1 MRLAA
6 ALRRLLAAFLLATPL
21 PCLAA
26 EAVDLELVIA
36 TDVSYSID
44 REEARLQREGV
55 ASAFVSREVIEAIRT
70 GTHGKIAVAYIDF
83 ASTPFNVLVLDWR
96 VIRDQATAAAFA
108 QDLLKAPIN
117 RGQHTSISS
126 ALVMGADLIN
136 RNAFQGT
143 RRVIDVSGDG
153 PNNYE
158 NRVDHVR
165 DAVLAQQI
173 VINGLPIMNE
183 ADSWRSRYY
192 LPDLD
197 RYFEGC
203 VTGGPG
209 SFIMPATDF
218 KDFARAIKRKLI
230 LEIAGITPPSH
241 PRILKAQASG
251 GGTGAGYEKGC
262 DVGERMRYSAWG
274 DVP

>member
-6 ALRRLLAAFLLATPL
+6 ALHRLLAAVLVAAPL

-55 ASAFVSREVIEAIRT
+55 ANAFLSREVIEAIRT
-70 GTHGKIAVAYIDF
+70 GTLGKIAVAYIDF

-126 ALVMGADLIN
+126 GLVMGADLID

-209 SFIMPATDF
+209 SFVVPATDF
-218 KDFARAIKRKLI
+218 KDFARAIKKKLV
-230 LEIAGITPPSH
+230 LEIAGLTPAAPA
-241 PRILKAQASG
+241 RIMKAQAPG
-251 GGTGAGYEKGC
+251 GAGYARGC
-262 DVGERMRYSAWG
+262 DIGERMRYGAWG
-274 DVP
+274 DGP